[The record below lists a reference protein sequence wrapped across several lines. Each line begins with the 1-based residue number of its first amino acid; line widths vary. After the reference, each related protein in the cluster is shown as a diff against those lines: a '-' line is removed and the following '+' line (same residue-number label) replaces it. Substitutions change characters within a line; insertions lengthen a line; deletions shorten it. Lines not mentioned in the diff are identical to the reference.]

1 MRYSYSLRYRIML
14 LLPLL
19 SALLAALL
27 AIGIYFSMENVER
40 RLIGEVLTSYADYYT
55 RLHRIQP
62 TLPPP
67 NSAVI
72 RGYTLGDEDPS
83 GIPAYFGGLGPGL
96 HEVHQDRE
104 HHILIKDLDDVR
116 LFLAYDAEHFQRHD
130 DAMLW
135 SLVASVLA
143 SLLISVVVGKW
154 IAGRMLVPLQR
165 LTQQVAQSAGAG
177 PPAGWTDEYAGDNDL
192 GPLAFA
198 FEEYRRRVNAFIERE
213 KEHTA
218 QISHELRTPLAV
230 MNGTVELLLAD
241 PQLSAKLRERILR
254 MGEAGKH
261 MAEVV
266 SGLLL
271 LAREA
276 TATDRP
282 APLCSV
288 EQALRAAIESH
299 HYLLQGKTVEVNL
312 RVNATPQLA
321 AEPALLAIVLGNLIH
336 NAYSYTASGAV
347 NVQLDADSVSV
358 EDTGVGIASTDLPRV
373 FEPHF
378 RGGNTGGVPGGAGM
392 GLPLV
397 KRICDRYHW
406 HIHLRSSRGKG
417 AQVRLVFA
425 DETLT

>member
-1 MRYSYSLRYRIML
+1 MRYSYSLRFRIML

-19 SALLAALL
+19 SGLLATLL

-40 RLIGEVLTSYADYYT
+40 RLIGEILTSYADYYT
-55 RLHRIQP
+55 RLRRIQP

-67 NSAVI
+67 NSPVI

-96 HEVHQDRE
+96 HEVYQDRE

-116 LFLAYDAEHFQRHD
+116 LFLAYDAGHFQRHD

-135 SLVASVLA
+135 PLLASVLV
-143 SLLISVVVGKW
+143 SLLVSVMAGKW

-165 LTQQVAQSAGAG
+165 LTQQVSRSAGSG
-177 PPAGWTDEYAGDNDL
+177 PPAGWTDDYAGDNDL
-192 GPLAFA
+192 GPLAVA
-198 FEEYRRRVNAFIERE
+198 FEDSRRRVNAFVERE

-230 MNGTVELLLAD
+230 VNGTVELLLAD
-241 PQLSAKLRERILR
+241 DRLSPKLRERILR

-271 LAREA
+271 LAREPT
-276 TATDRP
+276 TADRP

-288 EQALRAAIESH
+288 EQALRAAIENH
-299 HYLLQGKTVEVNL
+299 RYLLQGKPVEVKL
-312 RVNATPQLA
+312 HVNATPQLA
-321 AEPALLAIVLGNLIH
+321 AEPALLTIVLGNLIH
-336 NAYSYTASGAV
+336 NAYSYTASGTV
-347 NVQLDADSVSV
+347 NVQLDAGSVSI
-358 EDTGVGIASTDLPRV
+358 EDTGLGITSADLPHV

-378 RGGNTGGVPGGAGM
+378 RGANTGGVPGGAGM

-417 AQVRLVFA
+417 TQVRLVFA